1 MDESV
6 FDGLDDAEWEQGAAV
21 VDELE
26 VSEAAKDPRWDK
38 YLQLMAAARD
48 AYEPCPVSDNC
59 SSCHLDVVRADLLPF
74 RDGISEEM
82 LKAAAQKGTKY
93 QIIGH
98 KVYRQKECMFPGRCS
113 GIEHYLKKVAKK
125 LPDLEM
131 VVNVRDWPQALKRFD
146 RLPVL
151 SFSKTSDYWDISY
164 PAWAFWEGGPAIQ
177 LYPRGLGR
185 WGELRRSLQDAA
197 QRWPWD
203 AKHRR
208 AFFRGSRTSAER
220 DALVLLSRA
229 RPDLVDAAYTKN
241 QAWKSPK
248 DTLGASPAEEVPLEE
263 HCKFRYLFNL
273 RGVAASF
280 RFKHL
285 FLCGS
290 LVVHVGS
297 EWTEFFYHAMRP
309 WVHYIPLD
317 ADASQDQIRQLI
329 EFAMENDDA
338 VWEIAEQGRFF
349 IEKQLRPKDVTCYWT
364 HLLKSYAKLLT
375 FQPQLDPDLILIP

>member
-1 MDESV
+1 MGQVSAA
-6 FDGLDDAEWEQGAAV
+6 DGG
-21 VDELE
+21 
-26 VSEAAKDPRWDK
+26 STR
-38 YLQLMAAARD
+38 
-48 AYEPCPVSDNC
+48 C
-59 SSCHLDVVRADLLPF
+59 VRAVSCFGQLLVVPPG
-74 RDGISEEM
+74 RGQGRP
-82 LKAAAQKGTKY
+82 AALPRRNLQGNAQRCRTKLLRGTKY

-229 RPDLVDAAYTKN
+229 RSDLVDAAYTKN

-248 DTLGASPAEEVPLEE
+248 
-263 HCKFRYLFNL
+263 
-273 RGVAASF
+273 
-280 RFKHL
+280 
-285 FLCGS
+285 
-290 LVVHVGS
+290 VG
-297 EWTEFFYHAMRP
+297 TP
-309 WVHYIPLD
+309 
-317 ADASQDQIRQLI
+317 
-329 EFAMENDDA
+329 
-338 VWEIAEQGRFF
+338 
-349 IEKQLRPKDVTCYWT
+349 
-364 HLLKSYAKLLT
+364 
-375 FQPQLDPDLILIP
+375 